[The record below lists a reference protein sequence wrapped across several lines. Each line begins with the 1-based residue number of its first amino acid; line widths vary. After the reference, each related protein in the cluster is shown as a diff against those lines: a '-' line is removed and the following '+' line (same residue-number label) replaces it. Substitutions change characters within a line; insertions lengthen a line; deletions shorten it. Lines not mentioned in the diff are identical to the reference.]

1 MRQQRRQVMFIVVVL
16 LCVTADPVVGKFS
29 GSGPTSTSTQEQI
42 DTSNYPIVDSTA
54 TLPTDPNER
63 ANRNRKSKKYNGRT
77 APPIRESD
85 QIHTITDWELGLPAL
100 PVAKSAAIVIGEVST
115 AQAFLSEDKSAV
127 YSEFGIR
134 IDEVLKTETRFPVVS
149 GSVLPVERMGG
160 LVRFPSGKL
169 AVSIVDKQ
177 DMPHIGGRY
186 VLFLVHRF
194 SSETEDFHIL
204 TGYELRSGR
213 VSLLDRITSGPMA
226 AYRGTDEVSLL
237 KDLRIAIAN
246 VP

>member
-1 MRQQRRQVMFIVVVL
+1 MLRLFSALI
-16 LCVTADPVVGKFS
+16 GKFR
-29 GSGPTSTSTQEQI
+29 
-42 DTSNYPIVDSTA
+42 
-54 TLPTDPNER
+54 R
-63 ANRNRKSKKYNGRT
+63 ASE
-77 APPIRESD
+77 AELPIRE
-85 QIHTITDWELGLPAL
+85 EL
-100 PVAKSAAIVIGEVST
+100 
-115 AQAFLSEDKSAV
+115 FLSEDKSAV

-226 AYRGTDEVSLL
+226 AYRGTDEISLL

-246 VP
+246 EKY